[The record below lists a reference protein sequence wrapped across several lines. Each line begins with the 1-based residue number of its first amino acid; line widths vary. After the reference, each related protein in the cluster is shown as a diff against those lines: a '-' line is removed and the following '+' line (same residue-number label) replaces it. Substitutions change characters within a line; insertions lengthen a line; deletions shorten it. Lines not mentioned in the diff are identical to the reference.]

1 MEFLKAVLGEEL
13 YSQVESKLN
22 EHNGNEANK
31 DKQIK
36 IGNLGTGEYVGKGK
50 YDALQ
55 ELVNGKE
62 TELASANELIAQLKK
77 DSKGN
82 EEMQGKI
89 TAYESQVADLQ
100 AELADTKL
108 KSAIKVALLSANAVD
123 VDYLTFKLNE
133 SLKEKGEI
141 LELDDNDNIKGWDNR
156 LDTLKTT
163 YPTMF
168 GSGEGGDGGYKPIDS
183 GGLPKGNTNNDKL
196 SKSELLKK
204 PYAERMELYNSDPEA
219 YRAAMN
225 NSK

>member
-1 MEFLKAVLGEEL
+1 MDFLQAVLGDEL
-13 YSQVESKLN
+13 FTQVKTAVDAY
-22 EHNGNEANK
+22 NGNEENK
-31 DKQIK
+31 GKQIK

-77 DSKGN
+77 DTKGN
-82 EEMQGKI
+82 EELQGKI
-89 TAYESQVADLQ
+89 TAYEGQVADLQ

-133 SLKEKGEI
+133 ALKEKGET

-163 YPTMF
+163 FPTMF
-168 GSGEGGDGGYKPIDS
+168 ESGEGGEDGYKPVD
-183 GGLPKGNTNNDKL
+183 GKGLPNPNPNHTVSKEQFLKMGYEERVKFKESNEKL
-196 SKSELLKK
+196 YKQYTGK
-204 PYAERMELYNSDPEA
+204 
-219 YRAAMN
+219 
-225 NSK
+225 